1 MPENIASLLQL
12 GHFNLVLE
20 QNLRLPVQSP
30 SLCEEHLLE
39 PLLPLEA
46 LPLGFASATL
56 SLLFGAKDLSLRALH
71 VQKRVAEVLQV
82 WVLLDLA
89 QLDAAD
95 AFTKRDELLAV
106 VHVVF
111 YLDFDF

>member
-1 MPENIASLLQL
+1 MRFSTKSLFQHFVVNHDNFENMPENIASLLQL

-46 LPLGFASATL
+46 LPLGFSFGYPVVVIWCKRLVSPGSA
-56 SLLFGAKDLSLRALH
+56 R
-71 VQKRVAEVLQV
+71 
-82 WVLLDLA
+82 
-89 QLDAAD
+89 
-95 AFTKRDELLAV
+95 TKTCCRSTPGLGFA
-106 VHVVF
+106 
-111 YLDFDF
+111 